1 MCTRLLQAWKKEL
14 DQCGFV
20 GTILIY
26 LSKTCDCLPHDLL
39 TAKLEA
45 YGLDTASLYLLKNYL
60 SNSKQKTKVGSSYSD
75 WFEYLCEIL
84 QCSILGPL
92 LFSIFVM
99 TYFLKYKNQTFV
111 ILQVIIGCIFVA
123 KTYKLILKT

>member
-60 SNSKQKTKVGSSYSD
+60 SNSKQKLKLDPLIVTGSNT
-75 WFEYLCEIL
+75 FAK
-84 QCSILGPL
+84 
-92 LFSIFVM
+92 FSNAL
-99 TYFLKYKNQTFV
+99 Y
-111 ILQVIIGCIFVA
+111 
-123 KTYKLILKT
+123 

>member
-1 MCTRLLQAWKKEL
+1 MTASKENIFL
-14 DQCGFV
+14 DP
-20 GTILIY
+20 IY
-26 LSKTCDCLPHDLL
+26 YGYTLDDN
-39 TAKLEA
+39 EYIMA

-111 ILQVIIGCIFVA
+111 TLQVIIGCIFVA